1 MTEST
6 LALAGILKDPAAADI
21 AVSAEALCK
30 TYRIPEGFFGRR
42 KEFDAVRNVS
52 LSVPKGSTL
61 GIIGESGSGK
71 TTVAR
76 MLSGLLPPTSGDI
89 RIFGKPVFDARGNP
103 TAAGRA
109 AAQMVFQDP
118 YSALNPR
125 MNVRSILA
133 EPLTVTPRAGRRE
146 TEQRVAEL
154 IDQVGLAASAL
165 DKYPHEFSGGQRQR
179 LVIARALARKPPVLV
194 CDEPVSA
201 LDVSIQSQIL
211 NLLKGLQQELGL
223 TYVFI
228 GHGLESVYFM
238 SDRISVM
245 YKGEV
250 VEDGT
255 AEDILHRPGH
265 DYTRQLIDS
274 SRAEPFKNRNRVGV
288 VA

>member
-1 MTEST
+1 MSE
-6 LALAGILKDPAAADI
+6 LKSAAA
-21 AVSAEALCK
+21 VSVTGLSK
-30 TYRIPEGFFGRR
+30 TFQIPEGFFGKKRD
-42 KEFDAVRNVS
+42 FPAVRDVNFT
-52 LSVPKGSTL
+52 VPPATTL

-76 MLSGLLPPTSGDI
+76 MIAGLLAPTTGDI
-89 RIFGKPVFDARGNP
+89 TVAGSPVFDAKGR
-103 TAAGRA
+103 TTVAGRT

-125 MNVRSILA
+125 MRVRSILA
-133 EPLTVTPRAGRRE
+133 EPLTVSPRESRQAIDA
-146 TEQRVAEL
+146 RVTEL
-154 IDQVGLAASAL
+154 IDQVGLSTSAL
-165 DKYPHEFSGGQRQR
+165 DKFPHEFSGGQRQR

-211 NLLKGLQQELGL
+211 NLLKELQEELGL

-238 SDRISVM
+238 SDTISVM

-250 VEDGT
+250 VEHGT
-255 AEDILHRPGH
+255 ADEILHHPTH
-265 DYTRQLIDS
+265 QYTKQLIES
-274 SRAEPFKNRNRVGV
+274 SRAQPFKERTGART
-288 VA
+288 A

>member
-1 MTEST
+1 MTTPVE
-6 LALAGILKDPAAADI
+6 P
-21 AVSAEALCK
+21 AVSAVGVNK
-30 TYRIPEGFFGRR
+30 TFRIAEGFFGRKR
-42 KEFDAVRNVS
+42 DFHAVRDVS
-52 LSVPKGSTL
+52 LSVPQGATL

-76 MLSGLLPPTSGDI
+76 MLAGLHAPTSGHI
-89 RIFGKPVFDARGNP
+89 SINGAPVFDAKGRP
-103 TAAGRA
+103 TAAGRS

-125 MNVRSILA
+125 MNVRAILA
-133 EPLTVTPRAGRRE
+133 EPLTVAPAASRSEIDRR
-146 TEQRVAEL
+146 VNEL
-154 IDQVGLAASAL
+154 IDQVGMSSAAL

-179 LVIARALARKPPVLV
+179 MVIARALARKPPVLI

-211 NLLKGLQQELGL
+211 NLLKDLQEELGL

-250 VEDGT
+250 VEQGT
-255 AEDILHRPGH
+255 ADDILLRPAH
-265 DYTRQLIDS
+265 DYTRQLIES
-274 SRAEPFKNRNRVGV
+274 SRAQPFKSRRS
-288 VA
+288 

>member
-1 MTEST
+1 MTM
-6 LALAGILKDPAAADI
+6 DI
-21 AVSAEALCK
+21 DTAVETVTGTDAVVRATGLHK
-30 TYRIPEGFFGRR
+30 TFQVAEGFFGKK
-42 KEFDAVRNVS
+42 KEFQAVKNVD
-52 LSVPKGSTL
+52 LAVPKGSTL

-76 MLSGLLPPTSGDI
+76 MLVGLLSPTSGDI
-89 RIFGKPVFDARGNP
+89 SINGQSVFDRRGR
-103 TAAGRA
+103 TTTAGRT

-125 MNVRSILA
+125 MNVRAILS
-133 EPLTVTPRAGRRE
+133 EPMTVAPRAGRRE
-146 TEQRVAEL
+146 IARRVDEL
-154 IDQVGLAASAL
+154 IDQVGLSSAAL

-179 LVIARALARKPPVLV
+179 LVIARAMARKPPVLV

-211 NLLKGLQQELGL
+211 NLLKELQEELGL

-245 YKGEV
+245 FKGEV
-250 VEDGT
+250 VEQGT
-255 AEDILHRPGH
+255 ADDILHRPQH
-265 DYTRQLIDS
+265 EYTKQLIES
-274 SRAEPFKNRNRVGV
+274 SRAQPFKSR
-288 VA
+288 